1 MESSELQ
8 KSFCIAAADIQ
19 YLAEDIFKRG
29 QIWAEQMKTLES
41 YVFRAEY
48 IAREIWQIQW
58 MEKLV
63 FSTDFSMLMVQLLFQ
78 KLSIFCRK
86 SG

>member
-1 MESSELQ
+1 
-8 KSFCIAAADIQ
+8 
-19 YLAEDIFKRG
+19 
-29 QIWAEQMKTLES
+29 MKTLES

-48 IAREIWQIQW
+48 IAREIWQIKW

-86 SG
+86 SDKNARRNSNFCCVDVGFLKLVQIACL